1 MNQGNRA
8 KTGHTTLKIVLGATA
23 LALAALALWQTG
35 WEGSRVGQWIAVN
48 PVLGAAIY
56 FAVVAA
62 SVVVLPF
69 SSLPLLPIAAQTYG
83 VFLTGLLS
91 AAGWWAGCLVAFWIA
106 RRGRGLVERFASLD
120 AIDRIEEKLPKEVT
134 FGAII
139 VLRMI
144 LPVDLV
150 SFALGLTRRL
160 AFGTYATASLIGILP
175 FAFVLSYA
183 GGKLGAGQY
192 LVFALVVFGV
202 AALVFIARGAWKRR
216 GE

>member
-1 MNQGNRA
+1 MRRESRREKGGRTF
-8 KTGHTTLKIVLGATA
+8 KTVLVMSA
-23 LALAALALWQTG
+23 LALAALALWQGG
-35 WEGSRVGQWIAVN
+35 WDGSRVEDWIDSN
-48 PVLGAAIY
+48 RVLGAVIY
-56 FAVVAA
+56 FAFVAA
-62 SVVVLPF
+62 SVIALPF
-69 SSLPLLPIAAQTYG
+69 SSLPLLPVAARSYG

-106 RRGRGLVERFASLD
+106 RRGRGFVERFASLD
-120 AIDRIEEKLPKEVT
+120 AIDRIEEKMPRDVT
-134 FGAII
+134 FGAIV

-160 AFGTYATASLIGILP
+160 TFVTYATASLIGILP
-175 FAFVLSYA
+175 FAFVWSYA

-202 AALVFIARGAWKRR
+202 AALVFVARRAWKRDP
-216 GE
+216 E